1 MAVGSAKSSSGGPAL
16 ETYRAILSKRD
27 TRTFAVREIPK
38 DVLDRILQA
47 GRMAG
52 SARAAEPFRL
62 VVLTDPGQKVRL
74 AECGNA
80 TVHVIAAAVA
90 VAIILVPEFGE
101 VGAPFTLFRG
111 PFDGGR
117 CAQNMM
123 LAAWDEG
130 ITSCPASMH
139 RPEDAA
145 SVLGLPAGHF
155 VLNVIAFGYPEGAD
169 PMTGTRPRVEMGD
182 FVHLDRW

>member
-1 MAVGSAKSSSGGPAL
+1 
-16 ETYRAILSKRD
+16 
-27 TRTFAVREIPK
+27 
-38 DVLDRILQA
+38 
-47 GRMAG
+47 MAG
-52 SARAAEPFRL
+52 SARAAEPVRL
-62 VVLTDPGQKVRL
+62 VVLKDPEQKVRL
-74 AECGNA
+74 AECGDA
-80 TVHVIAAAVA
+80 TVHVIAGPVA
-90 VAIILVPEFGE
+90 VAIVLVPEFGN

-145 SVLGLPAGHF
+145 KVLELPPGHF
-155 VLNVIAFGYPEGAD
+155 VLNVIAFGYPEGSDA
-169 PMTGTRPRVEMGD
+169 MTGTRPRLEMGN
-182 FVHLDRW
+182 FVHQDRW